1 MKHVSHSLS
10 IPWVLA
16 CVTLAAC
23 AGARPPAPPP
33 AARLVGSPVPALAPY
48 VLQVGDLIAIK
59 FYQNP
64 DLNEDVVVRPDG
76 KISLQLIGDVTAAG
90 REPAALAAHLE
101 QAYLRE
107 LARPRISVIVREPR
121 AHRVWVG
128 GEVGKPGVVPLS
140 GRLTLFQAIQEAG
153 GLLTTAHRKQI
164 ILIRKGP
171 DAHPVGY
178 AIDVRPI
185 ASGEQPDQDVF
196 LQPYDVVFVPM
207 SKIADMDLFVKQ
219 YIRDLLPIMPGFAVT
234 PF

>member
-1 MKHVSHSLS
+1 
-10 IPWVLA
+10 
-16 CVTLAAC
+16 
-23 AGARPPAPPP
+23 
-33 AARLVGSPVPALAPY
+33 

-90 REPAALAAHLE
+90 REPAALAADLE

-128 GEVGKPGVVPLS
+128 GEVGKQGVVPLS
-140 GRLTLFQAIQEAG
+140 GGLTLFQAIQEAG
-153 GLLTTAHRKQI
+153 GFLTTAHRKQI

-171 DAHPVGY
+171 DARPVGY
-178 AIDVRPI
+178 AMDVRPV
-185 ASGEQPDQDVF
+185 ASGERPDEDVF
-196 LQPYDVVFVPM
+196 LQPCDVVFVPM
-207 SKIADMDLFVKQ
+207 SKIANVNLFVKQ
-219 YIRDLLPIMPGFAVT
+219 YIRDLLPIVPGFGFA